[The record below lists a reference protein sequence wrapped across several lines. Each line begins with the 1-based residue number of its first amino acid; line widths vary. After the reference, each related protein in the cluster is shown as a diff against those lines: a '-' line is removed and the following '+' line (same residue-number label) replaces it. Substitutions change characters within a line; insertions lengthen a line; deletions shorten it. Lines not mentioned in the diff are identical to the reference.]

1 MVSSPQRL
9 NMYKK
14 TIKGVDYHIYEN
26 EDEFRKHHRKEE
38 VKEDWSPQKI
48 SIPLKSTMKV
58 SLLPKESDCLQ
69 R

>member
-38 VKEDWSPQKI
+38 VKTRRARRLTTLEPYWV
-48 SIPLKSTMKV
+48 PL
-58 SLLPKESDCLQ
+58 LQ
-69 R
+69 QRTIN